1 MIELSCKTKIL
12 LKGKVFRLTS
22 ILVDLHE
29 KIQAQSRVMTFIQRF
44 NLANSLKSSGF
55 TKEKGVKLIKLIG
68 FVISLIFTQ
77 KNLYEYLRSAGEDA
91 PFKRDTVY
99 RLLNNPNSNWRYLV
113 LKLGATIISF
123 LKHLTSD
130 KRVCALIVDDSAYY
144 RDRSKKVELLARVK
158 DHTTNRYFK
167 GFRKL
172 TVGWTDGATFIPLIF
187 ALLSSSEAKNRLY
200 EQGPEVPT
208 GSPGQLRRQES
219 IQKATDVLLD
229 SLSEILTCVKD
240 FQYVLF
246 DSWFSWPKVIKG
258 VKAYHRDVICM
269 LKDMPTLFYTYQGKN
284 YTLSKLYA
292 QLDNKHFDK
301 SSYIASIVVNYYGI
315 SARVV
320 FVRNRNST
328 NKREW
333 LALLST
339 DITITEE
346 EIIRIYGLRW
356 DIEVYFK
363 VCKSFLGLAKEYQ
376 GRSYDSMV
384 AHTAIVT
391 IRYMILSIETRENQD
406 NKAHGGMFYEF
417 CDEIKSLEFREAF
430 LLIVSLFMS
439 TLRENLFLT
448 KEMIDKIL
456 TNFINKLPGFMKRRL
471 GLASA

>member
-1 MIELSCKTKIL
+1 
-12 LKGKVFRLTS
+12 
-22 ILVDLHE
+22 
-29 KIQAQSRVMTFIQRF
+29 
-44 NLANSLKSSGF
+44 
-55 TKEKGVKLIKLIG
+55 
-68 FVISLIFTQ
+68 
-77 KNLYEYLRSAGEDA
+77 
-91 PFKRDTVY
+91 
-99 RLLNNPNSNWRYLV
+99 
-113 LKLGATIISF
+113 
-123 LKHLTSD
+123 
-130 KRVCALIVDDSAYY
+130 
-144 RDRSKKVELLARVK
+144 
-158 DHTTNRYFK
+158 
-167 GFRKL
+167 
-172 TVGWTDGATFIPLIF
+172 
-187 ALLSSSEAKNRLY
+187 
-200 EQGPEVPT
+200 
-208 GSPGQLRRQES
+208 
-219 IQKATDVLLD
+219 
-229 SLSEILTCVKD
+229 
-240 FQYVLF
+240 
-246 DSWFSWPKVIKG
+246 
-258 VKAYHRDVICM
+258 M

-391 IRYMILSIETRENQD
+391 IRYMILSVETRENQD

>member
-1 MIELSCKTKIL
+1 M
-12 LKGKVFRLTS
+12 FRLSS
-22 ILVDLHE
+22 ILVDLQE
-29 KIQAQSRVMTFIQRF
+29 KIQVQSRLMAFSQRF
-44 NLANSLKSSGF
+44 NLVSSLKTSGF
-55 TKEKGVKLIKLIG
+55 TKEKGVKLIELVL
-68 FVISLIFTQ
+68 FVITLIFTQ
-77 KNLYEYLRSAGEDA
+77 KNLYEFLRGAGDDA

-113 LKLGATIISF
+113 LKLGATIIDF

-144 RDRSKKVELLARVK
+144 RDRSKKVELLALVK

-187 ALLSSSEAKNRLY
+187 ALLSSSKAKNRLY
-200 EQGPEVPT
+200 EQGPEVPI
-208 GSPGQLRRQES
+208 GSPGQLRRQEAILS
-219 IQKATDVLLD
+219 ATDVLL
-229 SLSEILTCVKD
+229 SSVAEILTCVKD
-240 FQYVLF
+240 FQYILF

-258 VKAYHRDVICM
+258 VKEYQRDAICM

-284 YTLSKLYA
+284 YTLSNLYA
-292 QLDNKHFDK
+292 QLNNKRLDK
-301 SSYIASIVVNYYGI
+301 SSYIASIVVDYYGI
-315 SARVV
+315 PARIV

-328 NKREW
+328 CKREW

-339 DITITEE
+339 DITISEE

-384 AHTAIVT
+384 AHTSIVT
-391 IRYMILSIETRENQD
+391 IRYMLLSVETRENQD
-406 NKAHGGMFYEF
+406 SKAHGGMFYEF
-417 CDEIKSLEFREAF
+417 CDEINSIEFRDAF
-430 LLIVSLFMS
+430 LLIVNLFMS
-439 TLRENLFLT
+439 TIRENLFLS
-448 KEMIDKIL
+448 KKMIDKIL
-456 TNFINKLPGFMKRRL
+456 TDFMNKLPGFMKRQL